1 VTSLTRLWVTMVQR
15 DLSSRWGAL
24 ANARAAVERDRAVA
38 AQRADAERAL
48 QLLQA
53 RSGGRGT
60 QAS

>member
-1 VTSLTRLWVTMVQR
+1 MVRR

-48 QLLQA
+48 QLLAA
-53 RSGGRGT
+53 RGRRT
-60 QAS
+60 RAS